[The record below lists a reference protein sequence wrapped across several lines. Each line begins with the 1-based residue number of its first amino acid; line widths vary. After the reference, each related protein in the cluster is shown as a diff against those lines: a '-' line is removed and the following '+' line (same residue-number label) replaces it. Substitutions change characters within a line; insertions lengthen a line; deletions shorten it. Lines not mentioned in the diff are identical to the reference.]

1 MVTIHFVVQALPAP
15 LTRYCPNLT
24 QTFQKGRFWLLF
36 LWVDM
41 VWAKKKVFSITLFM
55 EMSPVNLDSA
65 VVDLRM
71 TIKVWIWCLSLLSTN
86 FIHSNSLIDELFP
99 RLCAL
104 ISYILISSLLDAY
117 FRTGNRKNMS
127 QRKFLGRALFSSF
140 LMLFWLFYSLFS
152 FCFNFWGRGAAAVRL
167 LLRSPPLHQLSHLFP
182 EFPEFSPIYLQ
193 SPRFQCF
200 IATMQVSSIWSSTFP
215 KKSETFFA

>member
-24 QTFQKGRFWLLF
+24 HTFQEGRFWLLF
-36 LWVDM
+36 LRVDM
-41 VWAKKKVFSITLFM
+41 VWAKKSCFQLRFSWKCHQLIWI
-55 EMSPVNLDSA
+55 VQW
-65 VVDLRM
+65 
-71 TIKVWIWCLSLLSTN
+71 WIWEWQSKFGFDVCLFFPQTS
-86 FIHSNSLIDELFP
+86 FIPIHWLMNFP

-104 ISYILISSLLDAY
+104 ISYILISSPSNAY
-117 FRTGNRKNMS
+117 FRTRNRKNMS
-127 QRKFLGRALFSSF
+127 QRKFLGRALFSSL
-140 LMLFWLFYSLFS
+140 LMFFWPFYSFFS